1 MAKADKTI
9 EEKPVEWLGDS
20 LDTLKTFPD
29 SVCRSVGF
37 ALQFAQDGEKAP
49 NAKPL
54 KGFVALWEQ
63 VREKTILLALSFI
76 KQLNQIVSGQ
86 MPPPNRSVSCV

>member
-1 MAKADKTI
+1 MPCLINGCSKKAHNKG
-9 EEKPVEWLGDS
+9 LCS
-20 LDTLKTFPD
+20 FHY
-29 SVCRSVGF
+29 
-37 ALQFAQDGEKAP
+37 AQDYNRRLLEQRD
-49 NAKPL
+49 
-54 KGFVALWEQ
+54 GFVALWEQ